1 MRREN
6 DGKIISETSIIKEL
20 VSCKFTIK
28 EVEIN
33 VNHILVD
40 EYSLRWNYI
49 PIEGAYIFWFKELS
63 YNITKIDL
71 MLLDYV
77 KDCFINSNGKEET
90 WEHIWIC
97 NKNDAGDTR
106 YNGQGPKESMERRFM
121 GSSCYKINDHGSGF
135 TLVITSFYYT
145 KILVW
150 RDSVEL
156 VFS

>member
-77 KDCFINSNGKEET
+77 KDCFINSNGSNALIDWTKSFKLINNEITTSRNVTNREDAAIRCFRVKEFLWCCGCRKYGEYQ
-90 WEHIWIC
+90 I
-97 NKNDAGDTR
+97 R
-106 YNGQGPKESMERRFM
+106 
-121 GSSCYKINDHGSGF
+121 
-135 TLVITSFYYT
+135 
-145 KILVW
+145 
-150 RDSVEL
+150 SVY
-156 VFS
+156 VVQ